1 MLQAKTIYVDEYGA
15 RYMSPKQIMEM
26 LSVTRPTVWRLLKKM
41 RAIPKYRGA
50 FLDLSNTL
58 KRVRERDLIEFLKEQ
73 NHAYLKK

>member
-58 KRVRERDLIEFLKEQ
+58 KRVRERDLMEFLKEQ
-73 NHAYLKK
+73 NQAYLKK

>member
-1 MLQAKTIYVDEYGA
+1 MLQTKTIYVDDYGT

-26 LSVTRPTVWRLLKKM
+26 LSVTRPTVWRLLNKM

-58 KRVRERDLIEFLKEQ
+58 KRVRERDLMEFLKEQ
-73 NHAYLKK
+73 NQAYLKK